1 MVLIKTGTII
11 KNETLKS
18 GVSEAKGKW
27 LYGFV
32 NAETGYDRIQVWA
45 SNADKLDKDYDLT
58 VAEINQVQLKNE
70 KYTAKD
76 GTEKWVQ
83 KTIVQ
88 ARLEPV
94 KSDIIEE
101 FAQLRDDS
109 IPF

>member
-1 MVLIKTGTII
+1 MVSLKIGTII
-11 KNETLKS
+11 KTETLKN
-18 GVSEAKGKW
+18 GVSETKGKW

-32 NAETGYDRIQVWA
+32 NADKGYDRIQVWA
-45 SNADKLDKDYDLT
+45 SNANDLTTAYDLT
-58 VAEINQVQLKNE
+58 VAEILQVQLKNE
-70 KYTAKD
+70 KYEKD
-76 GTEKWVQ
+76 GVEKWVQ

-94 KSDIIEE
+94 KSDVLKE